1 MPLAMNRIVLALLAL
16 FAGIAAQV
24 TPAEAR
30 VRGQAEVGAVL
41 AQRSAARTAAS
52 AQIHVAMRAET
63 RVPEDQPAAE
73 TPRAFAPLTVPAV
86 RIRIDRARE

>member
-1 MPLAMNRIVLALLAL
+1 MPPAMNRIVLALLAL

-41 AQRSAARTAAS
+41 AQRSAVRTAAS
-52 AQIHVAMRAET
+52 VRIQVAMRAET
-63 RVPEDQPAAE
+63 RIPEEEPAAE
-73 TPRAFAPLTVPAV
+73 TPRAFAPLVVPA
-86 RIRIDRARE
+86 IRLRADRAHE

>member
-1 MPLAMNRIVLALLAL
+1 MNRIVLALLAL

-41 AQRSAARTAAS
+41 AQRSATRTAAS
-52 AQIHVAMRAET
+52 VQIQVALRAEN
-63 RVPEDQPAAE
+63 RIPEVEPAAE
-73 TPRAFAPLTVPAV
+73 TPRAFAPLVVPAV